1 MKHVPTAI
9 VKEEEPEISVWLNID
24 AYVEILNLCNAKF
37 PLETGGV
44 LIGFWNNNEVIITSV
59 VGPGENAIHSKNRF
73 VPDQQFHEIQISNY
87 FYDSHGRDN
96 YLGDWHTHPDTLS
109 YLSEK
114 DRSTLI
120 KIRKN
125 KESNLLIALMLILG
139 TNPLQLNCWT
149 CSLKGKKPKIQLQS
163 AIKLYQDLPVFYQ
176 NK

>member
-1 MKHVPTAI
+1 MDVPTAI
-9 VKEEEPEISVWLNID
+9 VKEREHGVSVWLSID

-44 LIGFWNNNEVIITSV
+44 LIGFWNNNDVIITSV
-59 VGPGENAIHSKNRF
+59 VGPGENATHSKNRF
-73 VPDQQFHEIQISNY
+73 VPDQQFHEIQISNN
-87 FYDSHGRDN
+87 FYASQGRDN
-96 YLGDWHTHPDTLS
+96 YLGDWHTHPDAAS

-125 KESNLLIALMLILG
+125 KESNLFTALMLILG
-139 TNPLQLNCWT
+139 TNPLQLNCWA
-149 CSLKGKKPKIQLQS
+149 CSLNGKKYKIQLQS
-163 AIKLYQDLPVFYQ
+163 TIKLYQDLSVFYE